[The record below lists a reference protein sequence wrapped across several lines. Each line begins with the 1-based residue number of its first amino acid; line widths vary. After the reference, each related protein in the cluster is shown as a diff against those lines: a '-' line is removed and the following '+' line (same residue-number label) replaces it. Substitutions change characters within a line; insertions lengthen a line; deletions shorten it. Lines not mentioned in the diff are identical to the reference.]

1 MNMEMI
7 IFLIFLGVIAVA
19 EVIGMLMNFLS
30 YRVTKKSKVVENS
43 VNLVMEQMNR
53 ERNNF
58 EEYKRNATE
67 TIRYWVGLVEKAQAQ
82 GFIPNENKTNEKKEE
97 DNGDEKV
104 S

>member
-7 IFLIFLGVIAVA
+7 IFLAILGVIAVA
-19 EVIGMLMNFLS
+19 EVIGVTLNILS
-30 YRVTKKSKVVENS
+30 YKNNKVWEGSFSLVT
-43 VNLVMEQMNR
+43 EQMNR

-82 GFIPNENKTNEKKEE
+82 GFIPNENKTNKKKEE
-97 DNGDEKV
+97 DNGNEKV

>member
-1 MNMEMI
+1 MNMETI
-7 IFLIFLGVIAVA
+7 ILLIFVGIIAVA
-19 EVIGMLMNFLS
+19 EACGLVMNFLS
-30 YRVTKKSKVVENS
+30 YRVTKNSRVVENS

-58 EEYKRNATE
+58 EDYKRNATE

-82 GFIPNENKTNEKKEE
+82 GFIPNENKDTKKE
-97 DNGDEKV
+97 DNGDENV

>member
-1 MNMEMI
+1 MNTEMI
-7 IFLIFLGVIAVA
+7 IFLVILGVIAIA
-19 EVIGMLMNFLS
+19 EVVGVTLNILS
-30 YRVTKKSKVVENS
+30 YKNNKVWEGSFSLVT
-43 VNLVMEQMNR
+43 EQMNR

-67 TIRYWVGLVEKAQAQ
+67 TIRYWVGLVEKAQVQ
-82 GFIPNENKTNEKKEE
+82 GFIPNENKNTEKE

>member
-1 MNMEMI
+1 MNTEMI
-7 IFLIFLGVIAVA
+7 IFLVILGIIAIA
-19 EVIGMLMNFLS
+19 EVIGVTLNVLS
-30 YRVTKKSKVVENS
+30 YKNNKVWEGSFSLVT
-43 VNLVMEQMNR
+43 EQMNR

-82 GFIPNENKTNEKKEE
+82 GFIPNENKDTKKE
-97 DNGDEKV
+97 DNGDENV

>member
-1 MNMEMI
+1 MNTEMI
-7 IFLIFLGVIAVA
+7 IFLVILGVIAIA
-19 EVIGMLMNFLS
+19 EVVGVTLNILS
-30 YRVTKKSKVVENS
+30 YKNNKVWEGSFSLVT
-43 VNLVMEQMNR
+43 EQMNR

-58 EEYKRNATE
+58 EEYKRNATV

-82 GFIPNENKTNEKKEE
+82 GFIPNENKNTEKE

>member
-1 MNMEMI
+1 MNVEMI
-7 IFLIFLGVIAVA
+7 IFLIILGVIAIA
-19 EVIGMLMNFLS
+19 EVIGTTLNILS
-30 YRVTKKSKVVENS
+30 FKNNKVWEGSFSLVT
-43 VNLVMEQMNR
+43 EQMNR

>member
-1 MNMEMI
+1 MNTEMI
-7 IFLIFLGVIAVA
+7 IFLVILGVIAIA
-19 EVIGMLMNFLS
+19 EVVGVTLNILS
-30 YRVTKKSKVVENS
+30 YKNNKVWEGSFSLVT
-43 VNLVMEQMNR
+43 EQMNR

-82 GFIPNENKTNEKKEE
+82 GFIPNENKNTEKE

>member
-1 MNMEMI
+1 MNTEMI
-7 IFLIFLGVIAVA
+7 IFLVILGVIAIA
-19 EVIGMLMNFLS
+19 EVVGVTLNILS
-30 YRVTKKSKVVENS
+30 YKNNKVWEGS
-43 VNLVMEQMNR
+43 FSLVSEQMNR

-82 GFIPNENKTNEKKEE
+82 GFIPNENKNTEKE

>member
-1 MNMEMI
+1 MI
-7 IFLIFLGVIAVA
+7 IFLIILGVIAIA
-19 EVIGMLMNFLS
+19 EVIGTTLNILS
-30 YRVTKKSKVVENS
+30 FKNNKVWEGSFSLVT
-43 VNLVMEQMNR
+43 EQMNR

>member
-1 MNMEMI
+1 MEMI